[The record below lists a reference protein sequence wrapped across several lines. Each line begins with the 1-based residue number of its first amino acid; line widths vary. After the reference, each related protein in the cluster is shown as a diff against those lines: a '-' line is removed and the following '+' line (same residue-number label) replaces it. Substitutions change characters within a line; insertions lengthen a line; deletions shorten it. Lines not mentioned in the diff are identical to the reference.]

1 MTMRTTRSNRAHLL
15 GFLTMGLLLVASVAT
30 AAAQDDFEDTNAE
43 IPGAHP
49 AHIHVGTCAEL
60 DPNPAFPLNSVSLP
74 VGENNE
80 VVTNNDLQGALT
92 NQPVETS
99 ESEAAVK
106 FEDLL
111 TTSYAINIHESAQ
124 NIQNYIACGDIG
136 GFVVEGKLSMSLLPQ
151 NNSGRTGIAILEED
165 GDNTKV
171 TILLGGGEMPEPATT
186 PATDQTPAPETTEIV
201 VTEAPQETE
210 VTVTQTPTATPV
222 A

>member
-1 MTMRTTRSNRAHLL
+1 MRTMRAQML
-15 GFLTMGLLLVASVAT
+15 GFATMALLLVATVAT

-151 NNSGRTGIAILEED
+151 NDSGRTGIAILEED

-171 TILLGGGEMPEPATT
+171 TILLGGGEVEATT
-186 PATDQTPAPETTEIV
+186 PTTDETPAPETTEIV
-201 VTEAPQETE
+201 VTEVPDET
-210 VTVTQTPTATPV
+210 VITVTQTPTATPV